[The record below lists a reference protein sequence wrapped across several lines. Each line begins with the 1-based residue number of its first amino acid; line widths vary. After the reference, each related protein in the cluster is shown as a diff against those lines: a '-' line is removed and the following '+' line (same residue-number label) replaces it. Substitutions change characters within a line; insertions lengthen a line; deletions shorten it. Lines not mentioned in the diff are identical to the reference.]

1 MQVFDRYLGIGID
14 YSNLRVLRVVAIA
27 DLEREL

>member
-14 YSNLRVLRVVAIA
+14 YANQQVLRVVSIA
-27 DLEREL
+27 DLDREL